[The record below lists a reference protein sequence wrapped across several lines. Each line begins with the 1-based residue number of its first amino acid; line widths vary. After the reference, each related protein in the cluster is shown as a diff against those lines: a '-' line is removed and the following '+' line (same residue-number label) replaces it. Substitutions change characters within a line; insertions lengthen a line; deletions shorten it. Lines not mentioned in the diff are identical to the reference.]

1 MDFSLELD
9 IRIKKIEEEI
19 KSYLPCEEGYQ
30 INLFKSMN
38 YSFNSGGKR
47 LRPIL
52 LMESFRL
59 CGGIGNDYI
68 PFSAAMEMIHTYSLI
83 HDDLP
88 ALDNDDLR
96 RGMPTNHMV
105 YGEAMAILAGDG
117 LLNYAYET
125 MLGESMKL
133 ENPVYGLKASYEI
146 SKAAGIYG
154 MIGGQ
159 VVDVESENKL
169 IDIYKLEFIHQNKT
183 AKMIVA
189 SMRAGAILAG
199 CDKTIL
205 EKITR
210 YSMNIGLAFQI
221 VDDILDIEGD
231 ANILGKPIGS
241 DIENNKSTY
250 PSLIGL
256 DKSKKEAKNLISQ
269 AKEVI
274 SDIEGSEF
282 LISLADYVY
291 NRKK

>member
-105 YGEAMAILAGDG
+105 YGEAVAILAGDG